1 MLSSALTAG
10 VGLATLIIHR
20 IKCAYRRSDEGEC
33 LPSCACQEKPLE
45 EESELTVHRVTLN
58 GLELIYAAR
67 KRVARRRRTLPA
79 PVQPPAPGGA
89 RSPLS

>member
-1 MLSSALTAG
+1 MSAEVALLSSALTAG

-20 IKCAYRRSDEGEC
+20 IKCAYRRNDEGEC

-58 GLELIYAAR
+58 GLEMIYAAR
-67 KRVARRRRTLPA
+67 KAR
-79 PVQPPAPGGA
+79 
-89 RSPLS
+89 

>member
-20 IKCAYRRSDEGEC
+20 IKCAYRRNDEGEC

-67 KRVARRRRTLPA
+67 KAHQATPYSPSSGAASRT
-79 PVQPPAPGGA
+79 
-89 RSPLS
+89 

>member
-1 MLSSALTAG
+1 MSAEIALLSNTLTAG

-67 KRVARRRRTLPA
+67 KAR
-79 PVQPPAPGGA
+79 
-89 RSPLS
+89 